1 MNMDNNLIAVII
13 GIVEGVTE
21 FLPVSSTGHM
31 IIVGNMLGFDGP
43 IADLFDVFIQLGAI
57 LSVVFIYKE
66 RFARFFTKEGWQPDK
81 GLSVWHVAA
90 GIVPVMGVAY
100 LGYSYIKT
108 YLFSPFTVAVGLV
121 LGAFWM
127 MFAEY
132 KTKDRQHQL
141 ENDIDKLT
149 LKQAAVVGA
158 FQLLSLW
165 PGFSRSGSTIAG
177 ALLVGLSR
185 EASASFAFLI
195 AVPLMFAA
203 CLYDLM
209 KNMHHLTGSEFQMLA
224 IGFVTAFIVS
234 YFSVLWFLKFLNKYS
249 LTSFAYYRII
259 LAVAALWY
267 FYF

>member
-1 MNMDNNLIAVII
+1 
-13 GIVEGVTE
+13 
-21 FLPVSSTGHM
+21 
-31 IIVGNMLGFDGP
+31 
-43 IADLFDVFIQLGAI
+43 
-57 LSVVFIYKE
+57 
-66 RFARFFTKEGWQPDK
+66 
-81 GLSVWHVAA
+81 
-90 GIVPVMGVAY
+90 MGVAY

-127 MFAEY
+127 MYAEY
-132 KTKDRQHQL
+132 KTKDKQAEL

-149 LKQAAVVGA
+149 LKQAAIVGA

-185 EASASFAFLI
+185 EAAAAFAFLI

-209 KNMHHLTGSEFQMLA
+209 KHINYLQAEDFQMLA

>member
-1 MNMDNNLIAVII
+1 MNMDDNLIAVII

-43 IADLFDVFIQLGAI
+43 VADLFDVFIQLGAI

-66 RFARFFTKEGWQPDK
+66 RFARFFTKEGWQHDK

-185 EASASFAFLI
+185 EAAASFAFLI

-209 KNMHHLTGSEFQMLA
+209 KNMHYLTGSEFQMLA